1 MAMVRSTDEQ
11 ERYLRY
17 LFLFPE
23 HTFMVF
29 AIIRILDL
37 EPSLLVLVANSHL
50 CSSSTFPFL
59 DANQISENLRSK
71 ASFRHF
77 TGKRFT
83 SVLNCEILIIPDC
96 RKLSNLM

>member
-50 CSSSTFPFL
+50 CSTFPIHNAIPIVLIQMRFL
-59 DANQISENLRSK
+59 QGAQRKTLHCQYIIAR
-71 ASFRHF
+71 SFRGMH
-77 TGKRFT
+77 
-83 SVLNCEILIIPDC
+83 
-96 RKLSNLM
+96 

>member
-50 CSSSTFPFL
+50 CSTFPFL

-71 ASFRHF
+71 AIFRHF
-77 TGKRFT
+77 TESRFT
-83 SVLNCEILIIPDC
+83 SVLNCEISIIPDC
-96 RKLSNLM
+96 RKLSNLV